1 MTHLHSADPASS
13 QSLTPYFCDKQ
24 VTLYH
29 GKALDVARQ
38 LPSGSADCIVSSPPY
53 YNLRDYG
60 SDGQYGLER
69 TPAEYVNNLRD
80 LFTELRR
87 VLTDDG
93 TL

>member
-1 MTHLHSADPASS
+1 MTHLHSDGHTHNQP
-13 QSLTPYFCDKQ
+13 LTPYFRDEQ

-38 LPSGSADCIVSSPPY
+38 LPSGSVDCIVSSPPY

-60 SDGQYGLER
+60 SDGQYGLEP
-69 TPAEYVNNLRD
+69 TPAEYVSNLRD

-87 VLTDDG
+87 VLADD
-93 TL
+93 